1 MAETK
6 RYPPKPF
13 LRFFRWYCHPRLVD
27 HIEGDLIEVYRKR
40 VHKKGKRNADIR
52 FVIDVL
58 KLIRP
63 GIIRQMKGFKNL
75 NNCSMYKSYF
85 KIGWRN
91 LVKNKGY
98 SFINIGG
105 LAMGM
110 AVALFISLWIYDE
123 LNFNKY
129 HKNYDRIAR
138 VMRNLNVNAETLS
151 TRILPT
157 ALGDELRTKYG
168 NYFDHVVMAWGADQI
183 LSPLHTGQAGETKL
197 TLHGQFIETA
207 GPEMFTLN
215 MLQGSTSGLN
225 DPHSILLSQSAAK
238 ALFGNK
244 DAMGKLLMMNNSD
257 RMDVKVT
264 GIYEDL
270 PYNSDFH
277 DIKFFAPF
285 DLLISVNSWLQ
296 QPSFTN
302 DFLNIYVAINEHT
315 SFESA
320 SDQIRDAILDN
331 IREDKGYVAVN
342 PQLALHPMKDWHLRS
357 EWKNGV
363 MAGGAIQIVWLFGF
377 VGGFVLLLACI
388 NFMNLSTAR
397 SEKRAKEI
405 GIRKAVGSARTQL
418 VNQFF
423 SESFL
428 VVGLAF
434 VVAVVAVST
443 SLNWFNDL
451 AGKQM
456 EMPWTNIYFWLGS
469 FVFILFTGLLAGS
482 YPALYLSSFN
492 AVKVLKGSVRVGR
505 LASLPRKVLVV
516 AQFAVSVTLI
526 IGTIIVYQQIQFA
539 KGRPVGY
546 NREGLLMIPVTSPDF
561 FGKHDVLLT
570 ELKSTG
576 VVLEMAESSG
586 APTDIQYTNGG
597 FDWRGKD
604 PAYIPDW
611 ANVTVT
617 PEYGKTLGWEFVSGR
632 DFSRDIAS
640 DSAAF
645 VINEA
650 AAKLLGFK
658 IPVGETIRWQGGWRT
673 KYSSFTVIGIIK
685 DMVMKS
691 PYAPPVPTVFFLG
704 QYGTNYVNIRIN
716 PNTSTAEALPKIEAV
731 FKKVIPS
738 APFDYKFA
746 DQEYALK
753 FVAEERVGKLS
764 SVFAVLAII
773 ISCLGL
779 FGLASFVAEQ
789 RTKEIG
795 IRKVVG
801 ASVFSVW
808 KMLSKDFVVLV
819 VIACLIAIPIVYYFT
834 TAWLEQYQY
843 RTEISWWIFVV
854 TSLVALVITLLTVSY
869 QAVNAALMKPV
880 NSLRSE

>member
-1 MAETK
+1 MEEIK
-6 RYPPKPF
+6 RPYPPKPF

-40 VHKKGKRNADIR
+40 VHKHGKRNANIR
-52 FVIDVL
+52 FVTDVL
-58 KLIRP
+58 LLFRP
-63 GIIRQMKGFKNL
+63 GIIRRVEGYKNL
-75 NNCSMYKSYF
+75 NNYSMYKSYL

-91 LVKNKGY
+91 LIKNKGY

-110 AVALFISLWIYDE
+110 AVAIFIGLWIYDE

-129 HKNYDRIAR
+129 HKNYNSIAR
-138 VMRNLNVNAETLS
+138 VMRNLNVNGETIS
-151 TRILPT
+151 TTILPN

-168 NYFDHVVMAWGADQI
+168 NLFEHVVMTA
-183 LSPLHTGQAGETKL
+183 LTGDHIISAGESKL
-197 TLHGQFIETA
+197 SLRGEFIETS

-215 MLQGSTSGLN
+215 MIQGSRGGLN
-225 DPHSILLSQSAAK
+225 DPHSILLSQSAAR
-238 ALFGNK
+238 ALFGN
-244 DAMGKLLMMNNSD
+244 DNPMGKLLRIGNSD

-264 GIYEDL
+264 GVYEDL
-270 PYNSDFH
+270 PYNSNFH
-277 DIKFFAPF
+277 GMKFYAPF
-285 DLLISVNSWLQ
+285 DLAVSVNPWMQ

-302 DFLNIYVAINEHT
+302 DFLNVYVAINEHT

-320 SDQIRDAILDN
+320 SAKIRDAILN
-331 IREDKGYVAVN
+331 NVRADKGYVSVN
-342 PQLALHPMKDWHLRS
+342 PQLALHAMKDWHLRA

-363 MAGGAIQIVWLFGF
+363 MAGDAIQTVWLFGF

-397 SEKRAKEI
+397 SEKRAKEV
-405 GIRKAVGSARTQL
+405 GIRKVVGSARTQL
-418 VNQFF
+418 MNQFF
-423 SESFL
+423 SESFI

-434 VVAVVAVST
+434 LVALVTVST
-443 SLNWFNDL
+443 SLNWFNEL

-456 EMPWTNIYFWLGS
+456 EMLWTNIYFWLGS

-492 AVKVLKGSVRVGR
+492 AVKVVKGSVRVGR
-505 LASLPRKVLVV
+505 LASLPRKVLVIT
-516 AQFAVSVTLI
+516 QFTVSVTLI
-526 IGTIIVYQQIQFA
+526 TGTIIVYQQIQFA
-539 KGRPVGY
+539 KNRPVGY
-546 NREGLLMIPVTSPDF
+546 DRDGLLMIHMTTSDF
-561 FGKHDVLLT
+561 YGKHDVLLT
-570 ELKSTG
+570 ELKNTG

-586 APTDIQYTNGG
+586 PPTGIQYINGG
-597 FDWRGKD
+597 FDWQGKD
-604 PAYIPDW
+604 PAFIPNW
-611 ANVTVT
+611 ATVTVT
-617 PEYGKTLGWEFVSGR
+617 PEYGKTLGWQFVSGR

-650 AAKLLGFK
+650 AARILGFEN
-658 IPVGETIRWQGGWRT
+658 PVGETIRWQSGWRSKFT
-673 KYSSFTVIGIIK
+673 SFIIIGVVK
-685 DMVMKS
+685 DMVMIS
-691 PYAPPVPTVFFLG
+691 PYAPPVPSVFFLSND
-704 QYGTNYVNIRIN
+704 GTNLINIRIN
-716 PNTSTAEALPKIEAV
+716 PQISAAEALPKIEAV
-731 FKKVIPS
+731 FKKMVPS
-738 APFDYKFA
+738 VPFDYKFA

-753 FVAEERVGKLS
+753 FAAEERVGKLAT
-764 SVFAVLAII
+764 VFAVLAIL

-801 ASVFSVW
+801 ASVFSLW

-819 VIACLIAIPIVYYFT
+819 VISCLIAIPIAYYFLA
-834 TAWLEQYQY
+834 AWLKQYEY
-843 RTEISWWIFVV
+843 RTGISWWIFAV
-854 TSLVALVITLLTVSY
+854 TSLAALVITLLTVSY
-869 QAVNAALMKPV
+869 QAVKAALMKPV